1 MLSHIDLS
9 PKKIVSVLNKK
20 LYTEL
25 GSIFTRIDF
34 HKFHALHEVLLFNK
48 SLAFVKISP
57 LIKVTASFR
66 MIWSEVVIRI
76 ELCTAKT
83 NLQVFL

>member
-25 GSIFTRIDF
+25 GSIFARIDF

-83 NLQVFL
+83 NL